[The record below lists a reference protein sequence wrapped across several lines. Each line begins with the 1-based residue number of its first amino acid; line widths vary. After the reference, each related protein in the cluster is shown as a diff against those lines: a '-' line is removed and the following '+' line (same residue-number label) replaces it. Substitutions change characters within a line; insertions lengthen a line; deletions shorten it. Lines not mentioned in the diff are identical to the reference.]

1 MAENVS
7 QELARD
13 QVEQNSLEPHSRQ
26 EEQLT
31 RVIQR
36 DITTTVNQELNF
48 LKRRVADLETQ
59 RMLLQNQCNVPGH
72 PQVPVQPL
80 PEL

>member
-13 QVEQNSLEPHSRQ
+13 QVEQNSLEPNPRQ

-31 RVIQR
+31 RVIQP
-36 DITTTVNQELNF
+36 DITTFSQELNV
-48 LKRRVADLETQ
+48 LRRRVANLETQ
-59 RMLLQNQCNVPGH
+59 LMFSSKSA
-72 PQVPVQPL
+72 
-80 PEL
+80 

>member
-13 QVEQNSLEPHSRQ
+13 QVEQNSLEPHPRQ

-31 RVIQR
+31 RVIQP
-36 DITTTVNQELNF
+36 DITTFSQELNV
-48 LKRRVADLETQ
+48 LKRRVANLETQ
-59 RMLLQNQCNVPGH
+59 LMFYQNQHNVPGH
-72 PQVPVQPL
+72 PQVP